1 MSKKTE
7 KYSSRGLRTSYIS
20 TTVGV
25 SLVLFMISLIMG
37 GQFGFDA
44 IQKQAKES
52 LQADI
57 FFMPD
62 VNDAE
67 KKKIEQELK
76 TWNEFSEVLYISQER
91 AIEELAGSGQD
102 PKEILEILDG
112 EFPIDANITFMP
124 REEFATVD
132 GMRSIKS
139 RLEKEYANRIL
150 EISYQESSV
159 EDVNLGFKQFVFLF
173 GLIGLL
179 LILIAVA
186 MINNTI
192 RLALYSKRFSIKTM
206 QLVGGTSGYIRRP
219 FIFQAVGIGLISGI
233 VAMALFTGLIYVL
246 NQLMETI
253 QISFPIEILA
263 IFFAVLILL
272 GILLT
277 VISTWFALN
286 KFLRMKLDD
295 LY

>member
-1 MSKKTE
+1 MSKKAE

-124 REEFATVD
+124 KEEFATVE

-150 EISYQESSV
+150 EVSYQESSV

>member
-1 MSKKTE
+1 MSKKAE

-76 TWNEFSEVLYISQER
+76 TWDEFSEVLYISQER

-124 REEFATVD
+124 KEEFATVD
-132 GMRSIKS
+132 GMRAIKT
-139 RLEKEYANRIL
+139 RLEKEYTNRIL
-150 EISYQESSV
+150 EVSYQESSV

-219 FIFQAVGIGLISGI
+219 FIFQAVGIGMISGI

>member
-1 MSKKTE
+1 MSKKAE

-124 REEFATVD
+124 KEEFATVD

-150 EISYQESSV
+150 EVSYQESSV

>member
-102 PKEILEILDG
+102 PKDILEILDG
-112 EFPIDANITFMP
+112 ECPIDANITFMP

>member
-1 MSKKTE
+1 MSKKAE

-124 REEFATVD
+124 KEEFATVE
-132 GMRSIKS
+132 GMRSIKL

-150 EISYQESSV
+150 EVSYQESSV

>member
-1 MSKKTE
+1 MSKKAE
-7 KYSSRGLRTSYIS
+7 KYNSRGLRTSYIS

-124 REEFATVD
+124 KEEFATVE

-150 EISYQESSV
+150 EVSYQESSV